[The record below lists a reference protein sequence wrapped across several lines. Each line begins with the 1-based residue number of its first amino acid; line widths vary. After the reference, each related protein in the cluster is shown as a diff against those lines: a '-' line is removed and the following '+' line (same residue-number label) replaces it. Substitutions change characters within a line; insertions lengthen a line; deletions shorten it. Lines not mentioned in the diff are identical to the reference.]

1 MRRTVIFPGI
11 LIILFE
17 QSLTQRCDKQKII
30 LLGDGNMGATSH
42 FSWLGLFKVA
52 IDNGD
57 VVKHAVTAIVL
68 IKPKYA
74 LANADDIA
82 KIPQNIFL
90 EDSTA
95 MFLSTDGV
103 PVHYRPL
110 SYVTHP
116 EYDTVVYSS
125 IAVIKLAVPNNSKL
139 SPL

>member
-1 MRRTVIFPGI
+1 MRKTVIFPGI

-57 VVKHAVTAIVL
+57 KVTYSVTAIVL

-82 KIPQNIFL
+82 KIPENIFL
-90 EDSTA
+90 GSTA
-95 MFLSTDGV
+95 MFLSKNGV
-103 PVHYRPL
+103 PLHYRPL
-110 SYVTHP
+110 SYVAHP
-116 EYDTVVYSS
+116 EYNTVVFSS
-125 IAVIKLAVPNNSKL
+125 IAVIKLAVPDDSKL
-139 SPL
+139 RL